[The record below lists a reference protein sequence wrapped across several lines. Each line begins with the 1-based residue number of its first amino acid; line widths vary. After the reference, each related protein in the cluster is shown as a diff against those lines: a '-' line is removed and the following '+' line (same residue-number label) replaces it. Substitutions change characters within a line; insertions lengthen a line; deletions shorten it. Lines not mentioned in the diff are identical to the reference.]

1 MRRWLVLAVVLL
13 CLGGTSA
20 AIPAGPPGFP
30 EREKSHSVWVF
41 PLAGPVTPPLARSI
55 HRWFRYARETPPEL
69 IVLRIDTPGG
79 LAKAMRSILRDI
91 LASPVPVVGF
101 VAPGGARAASAG
113 TYILYACPLAA
124 MAEGTNVGSATP
136 IPIGGDSPLVPTPS
150 GPSSPGKGT
159 RPATGSAEDQKIVND
174 AVASIRSLAQM
185 NGRNADWAE
194 QAVRSAANLS
204 AREAL
209 KIHVVNFL
217 APDIPRLLLEVQGT
231 PFRFRGQEIVLSSL
245 PTALRIFRPDWSE
258 RWLGILAQPD
268 LAYLFFLA
276 GMALLALEFS
286 HPGLVLPGVA
296 GVVLLILA
304 AFALMIL
311 PVNLAGLLLVVLG
324 LFLMILEAVVG
335 AFGALGAAGVVSLLL
350 GSLFFYRPSPAWED
364 LPSHPGYPVLVLVTV
379 ATSGLFLGILR
390 MALKARFQRPLTGAQ
405 AMAGTTGRALESFRE
420 RGRISLHGEIWW
432 ATSTAPVAE
441 GQDVRV
447 LDMSGLT
454 LVVEP
459 VRKEEK
465 RCVS

>member
-13 CLGGTSA
+13 CLGGTSV
-20 AIPAGPPGFP
+20 AISESPPGLP
-30 EREKSHSVWVF
+30 GRGKTHAVWVF
-41 PLAGPVTPPLARSI
+41 PLAGPVTPPLARSL
-55 HRWFRYARETPPEL
+55 HRWFQDARKTPPEL

-124 MAEGTNVGSATP
+124 MADGTNVGSATP
-136 IPIGGDSPLVPTPS
+136 IPIGGDRPLLPAPS
-150 GPSSPGKGT
+150 GPNPPGKGT
-159 RPATGSAEDQKIVND
+159 PPATGSTEDQKIVND

-209 KIHVVNFL
+209 KMHVVNVL
-217 APDIPRLLLEVQGT
+217 APDVPRLLEKIRGI
-231 PFRFRGQEIVLSSL
+231 PFRFRGKEIVLSSL
-245 PTALRIFRPDWSE
+245 PTDIRTFHPDWSD

-268 LAYLFFLA
+268 LAYVFFLA

-296 GVVLLILA
+296 GAVLLLLA
-304 AFALMIL
+304 AFGLMIL
-311 PVNLAGLLLVVLG
+311 PVSLAGLLLVVLG
-324 LFLMILEAVVG
+324 ISLMIAEAVLG
-335 AFGALGAAGVVSLLL
+335 AFGALGAAGVVSFLL
-350 GSLFFYRPSPAWED
+350 GSLFFYRPSPAWEEW
-364 LPSHPGYPVLVLVTV
+364 PSHPGYPVIVLVTF
-379 ATSGLFLGILR
+379 ATSGFFLGILR
-390 MALKARFQRPLTGAQ
+390 MALKARFKPPITGAP
-405 AMAGTTGRALESFRE
+405 AMAGSTGRALESFRE
-420 RGRISLHGEIWW
+420 RGRIRLHGEIWW
-432 ATSTAPVAE
+432 ATAKDLVAE

-447 LDMSGLT
+447 LEVSGLT

-465 RCVS
+465 E